1 MKTNLN
7 LKFPTS
13 DISDDFAGWP
23 PEAAVFPIAGVDLR
37 VLPGAHP
44 FVVAEEAAIR
54 ENWAKETAANPALFD
69 GRLVFQQR
77 LSFSQE
83 GIAGEGYVT
92 PFSAFMWWR
101 RQPQRQGGLH
111 IFAYPVLESAD
122 GALVAIRMG
131 AHTANPGQVYFA
143 AGSLEPEDII
153 DGRCDIE
160 ANMRREV
167 HEETGLELVDAV
179 AGEGLFA
186 SHARRT
192 VTLLRLFRFDMTADE
207 MVKRI
212 EAHMLVAEDKEI
224 AGAVAIRSADPAAH
238 PYNVAMLPV
247 IDWYFGKGNR
257 R

>member
-23 PEAAVFPIAGVDLR
+23 PEATVFPIAGVDLR

>member
-7 LKFPTS
+7 LKLPTS

-23 PEAAVFPIAGVDLR
+23 PEATVFPIAGVDLR

-44 FVVAEEAAIR
+44 FVIAEEAAIR

-69 GRLVFQQR
+69 GRLVFQPR
-77 LSFSQE
+77 LWFSE
-83 GIAGEGYVT
+83 ERIAGEGYVT

-111 IFAYPVLESAD
+111 IFAYPVLESSD

-143 AGSLEPEDII
+143 AGSLEPEDIV

-167 HEETGLELVDAV
+167 HEETGLDLADAV

-224 AGAVAIRSADPAAH
+224 AGAAAIRSADPSAH

-247 IDWYFGKGNR
+247 IEWYFGKAGV
-257 R
+257 